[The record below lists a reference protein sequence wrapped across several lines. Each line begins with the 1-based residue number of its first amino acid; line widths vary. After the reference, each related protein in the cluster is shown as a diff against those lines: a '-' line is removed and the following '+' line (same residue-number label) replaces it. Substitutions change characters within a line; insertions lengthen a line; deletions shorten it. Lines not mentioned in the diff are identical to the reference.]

1 MRKVTKSLRML
12 FVVLLATFAF
22 ATQGMAQTLLTES
35 FENGGSAP
43 AGWATEVVSGGNALT
58 FVTSTTWPSGYT
70 AYNGTYLVMFNSFSV
85 SGGVNRLKRT
95 TPISTVGSNNLSVDF
110 AWLEST
116 GYSTSNDRVD
126 VEWSTNGT
134 TWNVAAT
141 VSRYN
146 AVQGWKIKSVA
157 LPAGAAN
164 QAALY
169 IAFKFTSAYGNDC
182 YLDYAKIVNL
192 VAPGVAGLGSPANN
206 ATGVAVATP
215 LTWTAPT
222 TGGAPSGYKLYVGTD
237 NPPTNLV
244 NGTNVGNV
252 LTYSP
257 AFAYLTHYNWKVV
270 PTNAAGDATGAPV
283 WGFTTVAPGSIAG
296 IVTDGV
302 TLTGIPGAMVT
313 CGAYS
318 SMTNDDGAYS
328 VFGLAGP
335 NTVVFTKT
343 GYQTVTVTGVVV
355 TVGGTTAL
363 NAQMFEEVYAP
374 SCATAAVNADDTQST
389 VTWCV
394 PNGPY
399 ELLYDDGTAE
409 NFAAWQLPGNMNAV
423 KFTPKG
429 YPAKVVGGKFFVGD
443 GSFPVGGNFMGKK
456 FRVDVYKADGTNGMP
471 GTFVDSASVT
481 VNSYGWIN
489 AAIPNAHEIASGSFY
504 LVMVQLS
511 AEPNCVPIGVDESL
525 PKAYKSYSRNVVAG
539 SPWALSPY
547 QDFMMHAVVSSPMA
561 DDDNAVA
568 GNFVSPSKV
577 QGMISQSSP
586 MADAGVEMDAT
597 VTAPEGYDNY
607 DMVSKYSLSR
617 ISLGAV
623 TPVPP
628 ASGVFTLLN
637 NSITALTYTE
647 SGTTWSSLAQGWYA
661 YGVKAVYPN
670 AQESSFKYT
679 NPIPHKMFADV
690 TVNVKLVC
698 GFVPA
703 VGAVVTL
710 TGADYPNDVL
720 TLTAPASGTVFFDN
734 VLKGNYQL
742 KIRKSGYTD
751 YVMSVVLTGNK
762 TIDAVLEDLRYA
774 PRNLFVDDMTL
785 VATWDA
791 PMAVAV
797 TENFEGATFPP
808 AGWLKTSSGAGWF
821 ASTNGGSASFAIP
834 AHTKYAV
841 ANDDASSTNVGCCD
855 YLITPTLNLTNAPA
869 FVLSF
874 QSYFDGSW
882 GQSATVEM
890 STNGGTTWTV
900 INTLAGSA
908 AWKQIDIDLSA
919 YSGAAG
925 LAAVKFAFHA
935 NDNGGW
941 ASGWAVDD
949 VSVASGGIPVLG
961 YGVFLDATE
970 VGQTQERTWTFN
982 PTTIHYGQT
991 YVAGVAGLFCSGYSA
1006 KATYTFTSHFLYPP
1020 RDLTAVANTSNT
1032 SGAVILTWVAPL
1044 AGDFAVTGSQT
1055 RTGVLNPNMEY
1066 SPNVTAFTQSNTST
1080 DAMWDVLFAYS
1091 SAGVSQAG
1099 VESDGNYIYTSVW
1112 AAGGGFIK
1120 YTLSGTLVE
1129 TFSIAGATSIRDLA
1143 FDGTY
1148 FYGSNAST
1156 TIYKMDFTNK
1166 VLAGTIPTSVAG
1178 IRHIAY
1184 DATLNGGAGGFW
1196 CGGWATLYQVKMD
1209 GTTIQSVGSFNLAST
1224 YGSAVDP
1231 VNHKVWFFDQSGA
1244 NSVQLIQFDATTLA
1258 FTGVTHDAGT
1268 VAGFSAGIAGGLAF
1282 TDKVVTGKW
1291 VLMGLMQQAPTLVF
1305 GYEMSASVVP
1315 PVNNLVGY
1323 KIYRD
1328 DALLLQVPKT
1338 PLTYWDLNLL
1348 PATYCYDITAVY
1360 DLTPYGPAYAG
1371 LFGQS
1376 IKEGTA
1382 CAEVSYGYDLPFME
1396 TFTSGQFDIN
1406 QWGVGPNWIMDG
1418 QAGNAQP
1425 SAKFKWDPLLTAYS
1439 SSLTSFYINA
1449 KPIDNSTAHKIW
1461 LDFDLKLDDRT
1472 ASTKEKLTVEVWNGT
1487 VWTNMKEYAN
1497 NGDINWTAQHIDISA
1512 KAKHKVF
1519 KVRFRANGDL
1529 SGDIYYWSVDN
1540 IKIYVEWGVPQNLVA
1555 TSEGTPKNDIKLV
1568 WEAPAGGGVIAPGT
1582 WIHYDN
1588 GVNADA
1594 IGTGGAFDFSVAM
1607 LFPAAQLI
1615 PYEGMAIKKIKFYPN
1630 EAGCTYALRVWQ
1642 GATLVVDQAVAAPAI
1657 AAWNEVDLTTPALI
1671 DITKDLYIGY
1681 RCNATTG
1688 YPAGCDAGPAVANF
1702 GDLLTEDNGATWT
1715 SISVAY
1721 GLDYNWNIQAFVE
1734 GVGDGMAALQPIET
1748 TLPVA
1753 NTGTLTVNPNNNAT
1767 AANLAQRTVTYDDP
1781 TPDNTEALTG
1791 YNVYRRAYAK
1801 FPAGQN
1807 TAAAGA
1813 WTKINAAI
1821 VVPTEYFDMN
1831 LSNLVT
1837 NCYEYQVTALY
1848 SEYGGQESAPTNV
1861 DWECIFV
1868 GLNPNVTNEVKVYP
1882 NPATSYVRIDL
1893 TQAVTAISIY
1903 NTVGAV
1909 VMSQNVKG
1917 ETSITVNTVNYAAG
1931 AYSVRFVT
1939 ESGETF
1945 SRKFVVTK

>member
-35 FENGGSAP
+35 FENGGSVP
-43 AGWATEVVSGGNALT
+43 AGWATEVVSGSSALS
-58 FVTSTTWPSGYT
+58 FVTATSWPSGYA
-70 AYNGTYLVMFNSFSV
+70 AYNGTYLVQFASFSY
-85 SGGVNRLKRT
+85 STAVNRLKRT
-95 TPISTVGSNNLSVDF
+95 TPISTVGSNILSVDF
-110 AWLEST
+110 AWLESS
-116 GYSTSNDRVD
+116 GYAGVLDRVD

-134 TWNVAAT
+134 TWTTAAT
-141 VSRYN
+141 INRYN
-146 AVQGWKIKSVA
+146 AVQGWKLKSVA

-182 YLDYAKIVNL
+182 YLDFAKIVNL

-206 ATGVAVATP
+206 ATGIPVATP
-215 LTWTAPT
+215 LVWTAPA

-296 IVTDGV
+296 IVTDGIA
-302 TLTGIPGAMVT
+302 LTGLPGVTVT
-313 CGAYS
+313 CGVYS
-318 SMTNDDGAYS
+318 VMTNDDGAYS
-328 VFGLAGP
+328 VYGLAGP
-335 NTVVFTKT
+335 NTVVFSKT

-355 TVGGTTAL
+355 TIANTTAL

-374 SCATAAVNADDTQST
+374 SCATAAVNVDDTQST

-409 NFAAWQLPGNMNAV
+409 NYAAWQLPGNMNAV

-429 YPAKVVGGKFFVGD
+429 YPAKVVGGKFYVGD
-443 GSFPVGGNFMGKK
+443 GTFPVGGNFMGKK

-489 AAIPNAHEIASGSFY
+489 AAIANAHEIASGSFY

-539 SPWALSPY
+539 TPWVLSPY

-568 GNFVSPSKV
+568 GNLVSPSRV
-577 QGMISQSSP
+577 QGMISQSRP
-586 MADAGVEMDAT
+586 MADAGIEMDAT

-617 ISLGAV
+617 IFVGAV

-628 ASGVFTLLN
+628 ATGVVTLLN

-670 AQESSFKYT
+670 AQESAFKYT
-679 NPIPHKMFADV
+679 NVIPHKMFADV

-808 AGWLKTSSGAGWF
+808 AGWLKTSSGIGWF
-821 ASTNGGSASFAIP
+821 ASTNGGSAFFPIP

-841 ANDDASSTNVGCCD
+841 ANDDAGGSANNGCCD
-855 YLITPTLNLTNAPA
+855 YLITPSLNLTNAPA
-869 FVLSF
+869 YVLSF
-874 QSYFDGSW
+874 QSYFDGAW

-890 STNGGTTWTV
+890 STNGGTSWTT
-900 INTLAGSA
+900 IYTASGA
-908 AWKQIDIDLSA
+908 ASWKQIDIDLSA
-919 YSGAAG
+919 YSGPAG

-935 NDNGGW
+935 NDNAGW
-941 ASGWAVDD
+941 AAGWAVDD
-949 VSVASGGIPVLG
+949 VSIASGGIPVLG

-970 VGQTQERTWTFN
+970 VGQTPLRTWTFN
-982 PTTIHYGQT
+982 PSNIHYGQT
-991 YVAGVAGLFCSGYSA
+991 YVAGVAALFCSGYSA
-1006 KATYTFTSHFLYPP
+1006 KNTYTFTSHFLYPP
-1020 RDLTAVANTSNT
+1020 VNLTATANTSNT
-1032 SGAVILTWVAPL
+1032 SGAVILAWQAPV
-1044 AGDFAVTGSQT
+1044 AGDAMVAGATD
-1055 RTGVLNPNMEY
+1055 Y
-1066 SPNVTAFTQSNTST
+1066 SWMQS
-1080 DAMWDVLFAYS
+1080 
-1091 SAGVSQAG
+1091 
-1099 VESDGNYIYTSVW
+1099 
-1112 AAGGGFIK
+1112 
-1120 YTLSGTLVE
+1120 SGTLSASGNSNNVSPSNGFTAVIDAPAAE
-1129 TFSIAGATSIRDLA
+1129 TELKYCGVNADAIGTGAAADFMVAARFTSTELYSYYGAKQITKAKIWLASSGTWSNVTLKVWEGGTATNPGTEVYSQDVTSVIAPDAYTTITLTTPVLLVASKEYWVGYRVNATSGWPAGCDAGPRVE
-1143 FDGTY
+1143 GKGNMMY
-1148 FYGSNAST
+1148 F
-1156 TIYKMDFTNK
+1156 
-1166 VLAGTIPTSVAG
+1166 
-1178 IRHIAY
+1178 
-1184 DATLNGGAGGFW
+1184 GGVW
-1196 CGGWATLYQVKMD
+1196 TTLYA
-1209 GTTIQSVGSFNLAST
+1209 L
-1224 YGSAVDP
+1224 
-1231 VNHKVWFFDQSGA
+1231 
-1244 NSVQLIQFDATTLA
+1244 
-1258 FTGVTHDAGT
+1258 
-1268 VAGFSAGIAGGLAF
+1268 
-1282 TDKVVTGKW
+1282 
-1291 VLMGLMQQAPTLVF
+1291 APTLNYNWNVTCIINDAAPQP
-1305 GYEMSASVVP
+1305 GA
-1315 PVNNLVGY
+1315 NLVGY

-1360 DLTPYGPAYAG
+1360 DLSVYGPAYAG

-1376 IKEGTA
+1376 VKEGTA
-1382 CAEVSYGYDLPFME
+1382 CADVSYGYDLPFME

-1406 QWGVGPNWIMDG
+1406 QWAVGPNWIMDG

-1425 SAKFKWDPLLTAYS
+1425 SAKFKWDPLLSAYS

-1449 KPIDNSTAHKIW
+1449 KKVDLGTPHKIW

-1472 ASTKEKLTVEVWNGT
+1472 ASTKEKLTVEVWNGST
-1487 VWTNMKEYAN
+1487 WANMKEYAN
-1497 NGDINWTAQHIDISA
+1497 NGDVNWTGQHIDISA
-1512 KAKHKVF
+1512 KAKYKVF

-1529 SGDIYYWSVDN
+1529 SGDIFYWSVDN
-1540 IKIYVEWGVPQNLVA
+1540 IKVYVEWGVPQNLVA

-1568 WEAPAGGGVIAPGT
+1568 WEAPAGGGIIAPGT
-1582 WIHYDN
+1582 WIHYDD

-1607 LFPAAQLI
+1607 YYPSAQLAA
-1615 PYEGMAIKKIKFYPN
+1615 YDGMAIKKIKFYPN

-1642 GATLVVDQAVAAPAI
+1642 GASLVVDQAVAAPTI
-1657 AAWNEVDLTTPALI
+1657 AAWNEVTLTAPALI

-1702 GDLLTEDNGATWT
+1702 GDLLSEDNGSTWV

-1753 NTGTLTVNPNNNAT
+1753 NTGTLTVNPDNNAT

-1781 TPDNTEALTG
+1781 TADNTEALTG

-1893 TQAVTAISIY
+1893 TQAVTAISVY

-1917 ETSITVNTVNYAAG
+1917 ETSITVNTANYAAG
-1931 AYSVRFVT
+1931 AYSVKFVT